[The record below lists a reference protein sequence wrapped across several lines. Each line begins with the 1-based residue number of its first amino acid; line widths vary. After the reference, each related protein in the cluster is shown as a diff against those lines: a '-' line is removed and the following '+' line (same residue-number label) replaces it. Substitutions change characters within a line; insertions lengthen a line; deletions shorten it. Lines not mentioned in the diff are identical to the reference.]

1 MNHFNPGSHG
11 STFGGNPLAAKVA
24 TKALELIFED
34 NLIENSKEMGAYL
47 KDEIAKLN
55 IPFIKDIRG
64 KGLWLGVEIEKSI
77 SAKKICLALMEEGVL
92 AKETHE
98 TVIRFA
104 PPLIITRDEI
114 DWAMTK
120 IKKVFTDFC

>member
-1 MNHFNPGSHG
+1 
-11 STFGGNPLAAKVA
+11 
-24 TKALELIFED
+24 
-34 NLIENSKEMGAYL
+34 MGAYL

-55 IPFIKDIRG
+55 MPFIKDIRG
-64 KGLWLGVEIEKSI
+64 KGLWLVEIEKNI
-77 SAKKICLALMEEGVL
+77 SAKKICLALMKEGVL

-104 PPLIITRDEI
+104 PPLIITKNEI

-120 IKKVFTDFC
+120 

>member
-1 MNHFNPGSHG
+1 
-11 STFGGNPLAAKVA
+11 
-24 TKALELIFED
+24 
-34 NLIENSKEMGAYL
+34 
-47 KDEIAKLN
+47 
-55 IPFIKDIRG
+55 
-64 KGLWLGVEIEKSI
+64 VEIENNI

-104 PPLIITRDEI
+104 PPLIITKDEI

-120 IKKVFTDFC
+120 IKKVFRDFS

>member
-1 MNHFNPGSHG
+1 MSHFYLTLGV
-11 STFGGNPLAAKVA
+11 FKVA
-24 TKALELIFED
+24 
-34 NLIENSKEMGAYL
+34 
-47 KDEIAKLN
+47 
-55 IPFIKDIRG
+55 
-64 KGLWLGVEIEKSI
+64 KGTIEIEKNI

-120 IKKVFTDFC
+120 IKKVFSDFC